1 MGKNYLKHH
10 NTLVPIISGAKG
22 CKGGG
27 VGGASEEPNSLFST
41 DIVFITSALGEGPVY
56 RINPNGPQDIEIQDN
71 VIDDLIDFSD
81 NSTDDEKFVT
91 LSSTG
96 TTTQDRLD
104 VFGESVVTP
113 QNFASPVTLK
123 KGNLTG
129 VPAVKIQD
137 QETSPQSWDALKF
150 TFALNGLQKIT
161 KDGDIKIHT
170 VSIKITIKNRVL
182 TGNSLIDDIT
192 SVSKT
197 ITGKTNTLFKFN
209 VKVNIPVANRN
220 DAGYRF
226 TIEKTSDDDDSSGA
240 SENIQST
247 GWFEIENAAQA
258 YPRTAHIGY
267 ALKAVDEHQNGVPN
281 FTSLVKG
288 LLVKVPSNYNQPILE
303 NGEIDWRQ
311 VEITGGTLGNGYRL
325 QNSGSTVKTDANPQ
339 IYVGSWDGTFV
350 YSWTQNPVWIIYD
363 LLISFFRWLNIV
375 THVMLL
381 RVSSL
386 VLMG

>member
-1 MGKNYLKHH
+1 M
-10 NTLVPIISGAKG
+10 
-22 CKGGG
+22 
-27 VGGASEEPNSLFST
+27 
-41 DIVFITSALGEGPVY
+41 VY
-56 RINPNGPQDIEIQDN
+56 
-71 VIDDLIDFSD
+71 
-81 NSTDDEKFVT
+81 
-91 LSSTG
+91 
-96 TTTQDRLD
+96 
-104 VFGESVVTP
+104 
-113 QNFASPVTLK
+113 K
-123 KGNLTG
+123 K
-129 VPAVKIQD
+129 
-137 QETSPQSWDALKF
+137 
-150 TFALNGLQKIT
+150 LQKE
-161 KDGDIKIHT
+161 GDIKIHT

-182 TGNSLIDDIT
+182 VGNPLIDDIV
-192 SVSKT
+192 SVTKT

-209 VKVNIPVANRN
+209 VKVNIPAANRN

-258 YPRTAHIGY
+258 YPRTAVIGY

-311 VEITGGTLGNGYRL
+311 VEISSRHPWKWLSPTKLWN
-325 QNSGSTVKTDANPQ
+325 STVKTDANPQ

-363 LLISFFRWLNIV
+363 LLTNNTYGLGVPEEHIDKYKFFQVAQYCDACDAVTGKFTGVDGLADGSFRHKPRQQFTSIRENQIGLPSGTAIKQRRFILDVMISDEEPAMDIINELCASFRGAIVYSLGKLTMAIDMPDEYPVAALMRQILNKV
-375 THVMLL
+375 H
-381 RVSSL
+381 
-386 VLMG
+386 